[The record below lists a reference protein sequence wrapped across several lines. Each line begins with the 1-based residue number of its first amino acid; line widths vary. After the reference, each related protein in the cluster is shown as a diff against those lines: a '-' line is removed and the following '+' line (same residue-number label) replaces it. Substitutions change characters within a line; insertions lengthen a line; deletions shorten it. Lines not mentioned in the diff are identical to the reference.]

1 LVVAARSYHRG
12 MSDRL
17 SPSEWT
23 VPEARRMVA
32 QLRQVA
38 GTESEYD
45 GIELFTALCDYL
57 DQLYGGAG
65 FDRLLAAPQRAALAE
80 LVQRVRGRARTGS
93 VLLDDH
99 GVPVELSGAEADPF
113 YDTLVRLDQPV
124 NAAITLVAGRKLAA
138 ELAAADGWPGEVG
151 RALQGVYT
159 YLDQL
164 YGGPGTFTELLTP
177 EERAQVAAGAVGR

>member
-1 LVVAARSYHRG
+1 

-38 GTESEYD
+38 GNELEYD
-45 GIELFTALCDYL
+45 GIELFSALCDYL
-57 DQLYGGAG
+57 DQLSGGAG
-65 FDRLLAAPQRAALAE
+65 FDRLEAGAELDSLAR
-80 LVQRVRGRARTGS
+80 LVQRTRGRTRTGA
-93 VLLDDH
+93 VALDDH
-99 GVPVELSGAEADPF
+99 GVPIDLAGADADPL

-124 NAAITLVAGRKLAA
+124 NAAVTLAAGRRLAA
-138 ELAAADGWPGEVG
+138 ELASTDGWPGEVG
-151 RALQGVYT
+151 RALQGLYT

-177 EERAQVAAGAVGR
+177 EERALIAAGAAGR

>member
-1 LVVAARSYHRG
+1 

-23 VPEARRMVA
+23 VPEARRMAA

-38 GTESEYD
+38 ATETEYD

-65 FDRLLAAPQRAALAE
+65 FDRLLAAPDRDSLAG
-80 LVQRVRGRARTGS
+80 LVQRTRGKARTGS
-93 VLLDDH
+93 VALDDH
-99 GVPVELSGAEADPF
+99 GVPVDLSGTEADPL

-124 NAAITLVAGRKLAA
+124 NAAVTLANGRRLAA
-138 ELAAADGWPGEVG
+138 ELAATDGWPGEVG
-151 RALQGVYT
+151 RALQGLYS

-177 EERAQVAAGAVGR
+177 EERVQVAAGAAGR